1 MRQVKI
7 INMKIN
13 YILLPLRFASDKLIG
28 AITQQISSTGLPYS
42 CLLTAA
48 APSEVRI
55 LHQNSQV
62 IQLLYFS

>member
-1 MRQVKI
+1 ME
-7 INMKIN
+7 IN
-13 YILLPLRFASDKLIG
+13 YILLPLRFALDKLIG

-42 CLLTAA
+42 CILTAA

-62 IQLLYFS
+62 IHVLYLAEY